1 MNEAIRLLLFP
12 SLGIAQETLMNGLH
26 NLRVCSF
33 RYKRFSDELSR
44 SKQMY
49 FSRIGLE
56 TERFCQLLGDSYF
69 FSAQFGRYSRLME
82 ELVQLLLYSVL
93 VVYISINDKYFRE
106 WGKALFRYQIG

>member
-1 MNEAIRLLLFP
+1 MDEAIGLLLLP

-33 RYKRFSDELSR
+33 GYERFSDELS
-44 SKQMY
+44 SPKQMY

-69 FSAQFGRYSRLME
+69 FSTQFGRYSRLME

-106 WGKALFRYQIG
+106 WGKALCRYPIG